1 VGSSDDGRE
10 GSKACMFKE
19 STVKIRAVLLALA
32 HCASAQEA
40 DKQWVREQSIPP
52 VVREALQQL
61 KPDSV
66 YVCSFHVN
74 PFYLRGDFDGDSIA
88 DYAVLIKNTIN
99 GKIGLAVVSGQSN
112 RVEVLG
118 AGTLGKVYPK
128 GKVEHGATE
137 LPPPTLKAD
146 ALMVEKLESASGIIY
161 WTGEKYEWY
170 QQGD

>member
-1 VGSSDDGRE
+1 MDI
-10 GSKACMFKE
+10 
-19 STVKIRAVLLALA
+19 KILLVLSALA
-32 HCASAQEA
+32 SCVMAQEA
-40 DKQWVREQSIPP
+40 DKQWVQEQSIPP
-52 VVREALQQL
+52 VVRVALQQL
-61 KPDSV
+61 KPDSA

-118 AGTLGKVYPK
+118 AGTLGKAGGDDFHWMDAWYVYPR

-137 LPPPTLKAD
+137 LPPPELKAD